1 MLFFFLLLRDAFKW
15 VYNSDKSIARF
26 CGLFRSGGKMAK
38 KPWGTITHPKER
50 NPEFLMGYQKLSD
63 RKINQVVDRLYIP
76 DWTSRNEQKKAPIDR
91 RTKVEVHEMEDED
104 IEKMV
109 ERLTK
114 DGEKKAT
121 DRNRTGAMKEQGVV
135 NTYAWKGWN

>member
-1 MLFFFLLLRDAFKW
+1 M
-15 VYNSDKSIARF
+15 AR
-26 CGLFRSGGKMAK
+26 

-50 NPEFLMGYQKLSD
+50 NPEFLMGYQTLSEGE
-63 RKINQVVDRLYIP
+63 INQMVDRLYIP
-76 DWTSRNEQKKAPIDR
+76 DWTNRNERKQAPINR
-91 RTKVEVHEMEDED
+91 RTKVEVHEMEDDD

>member
-1 MLFFFLLLRDAFKW
+1 
-15 VYNSDKSIARF
+15 
-26 CGLFRSGGKMAK
+26 MAK

-50 NPEFLMGYQKLSD
+50 NPEFLMGYQTLSEGE
-63 RKINQVVDRLYIP
+63 INQMVDRLYIP
-76 DWTSRNEQKKAPIDR
+76 DWTNRNERKQAPINR
-91 RTKVEVHEMEDED
+91 RTKVEVHEMEDDD

>member
-1 MLFFFLLLRDAFKW
+1 
-15 VYNSDKSIARF
+15 
-26 CGLFRSGGKMAK
+26 MAK

-104 IEKMV
+104 IEEMV

>member
-1 MLFFFLLLRDAFKW
+1 
-15 VYNSDKSIARF
+15 
-26 CGLFRSGGKMAK
+26 MAK

-50 NPEFLMGYQKLSD
+50 NPGFLMGYQKLSD
-63 RKINQVVDRLYIP
+63 RKINQMVDRLYIP

-91 RTKVEVHEMEDED
+91 RIKVEVHEMEDED